1 MEALIKKYSEIG
13 INDIPTVG
21 GKNASLGEMY
31 RTLTPSGI
39 NIPEGFVVTAS
50 AFKKFLKENAL
61 EKRIESVLDNL
72 DRKNYKN
79 LSEVGM
85 KIRNLIGQ
93 GVLSSALTEQISEY
107 YLDLG
112 KGEELPVAVR
122 SSATAEDLPE
132 ASFAGLHDSFLNIE
146 DVDSLLEAVK
156 NCFASLYTDRAIKYR
171 EDKGFNHKEVFLSVG
186 IQQMIRADKACSGI
200 AFTLEPESGHPNII
214 HISGVWGLGESIVQG
229 NIDPDEFILFKP
241 SLKSGKKAI
250 LQKKLGDKNFKMVFT
265 EDQNESGIV
274 SEDTEPEKRNEYVLN
289 DNQLLELGWW
299 CLKIEEHYQKPMD
312 IEWAVDGY
320 SGEMYIIQARPE
332 TVHSA
337 KKDKTFTEFRIL
349 QRKEEI
355 LSGNAVGNEIAI
367 GKAKVLSSPS
377 EINKLKQ
384 GGILVTENT
393 SPDWDPVLKKAA
405 AIVTDRGGR
414 TSHAAIVA
422 RELGVPAITGT
433 HYATEKIKDG
443 DLLSV
448 SCAEGRIGHVYRGA
462 IEYSEKQLDFSTLKL
477 PATEVKFILSDP
489 ERAFQLSNYPNNG
502 VGLLRME
509 FIITHMVKIHPMAL
523 VNFDKIQNK
532 KTKAIIE
539 ELTKSYTS
547 KKDYFIDKLAEGL
560 GIIAAAFYPKE
571 VILRLSDFKSNE
583 YANLIG
589 GDEFEP
595 REENPMLGLRGAARY
610 YHPLYRQGFDLECAA
625 IKKLRDVMGLTN
637 VKIMIPFCRTVNEGK
652 KVLDLLHVNG
662 LGRHHHGLEVYMMV
676 EIPSNVIRASEFIKI
691 FDGFSIGSND
701 LTQLTLGVD
710 RDSEMLAGE
719 FSESDPAVLEMIAGV
734 IKEVSKSGKKIGLC
748 GQAPSDSADFA
759 NFLVQCGISSISFNP
774 DAIIGGI
781 KNLLKAEKEKD
792 RMKFL
797 SNPDLYHFSEH

>member
-31 RTLTPSGI
+31 RTLSPSGI
-39 NIPEGFVVTAS
+39 NIPEGFVITANT
-50 AFKKFLKENAL
+50 FKKFLKENSL
-61 EKRIESVLDNL
+61 EKRIESVLKTL
-72 DRKNYKN
+72 DRNNYKN
-79 LSEVGM
+79 LAEVGM
-85 KIRNLIGQ
+85 KIRNLINMGM
-93 GVLSSALTEQISEY
+93 LSSSLVEQISDY
-107 YLDLG
+107 YFDLG
-112 KGEELPVAVR
+112 KGEKIPVAVR

-146 DVDSLLEAVK
+146 GVDALLEAVK

-171 EDKGFNHKEVFLSVG
+171 EDRRFKHEEVFLSVG
-186 IQQMIRADKACSGI
+186 IQQMIRSDKACSGI
-200 AFTLEPESGHPNII
+200 AFTLEPESGHRNII
-214 HISGVWGLGESIVQG
+214 HVSGVWGLGESIVQG

-241 SLKSGKKAI
+241 SLKNGKQAI
-250 LQKKLGDKNFKMVFT
+250 LQKKLGDKNFKMIFT
-265 EDQNESGIV
+265 QDQDESGIV
-274 SEDTEPEKRNEYVLN
+274 SEDTEPEQRNEFVLN

-320 SGEMYIIQARPE
+320 SGEMFIIQARPE

-337 KKDKTFTEFRIL
+337 KKDKIFTEFRIL

-355 LSGNAVGNEIAI
+355 ISGNAVGSEIAI
-367 GKAKVLSSPS
+367 GKARVLSSPS
-377 EINKLKQ
+377 EINKLKN
-384 GGILVTENT
+384 GEILITENT

-405 AIVTDRGGR
+405 AIITDRGGR

-433 HYATEKIKDG
+433 HSATEKIKDG

-448 SCAEGRIGHVYRGA
+448 SCAEGRIGHVYKGA
-462 IEYSEKQLDFSTLKL
+462 IEYSEKQLDFSSLKL
-477 PATEVKFILSDP
+477 PSTEVKFILSDP
-489 ERAFQLSNYPNNG
+489 ERAFPLSNYPNNG

-532 KTKAIIE
+532 KTKVIIE
-539 ELTKSYTS
+539 ELTKTYSS
-547 KKDYFIDKLAEGL
+547 KKDYFIDKLSEGL

-595 REENPMLGLRGAARY
+595 TEENPMLGLRGAARY
-610 YHPLYRQGFDLECAA
+610 YHPLYRAGFDLECAA
-625 IKKLRDVMGLTN
+625 IKKLREVMGLTN
-637 VKIMIPFCRTVNEGK
+637 LKIMIPFCRTVEEGK

-676 EIPSNVIRASEFIKI
+676 EIPSNVIRAAEFIKI

-710 RDSEMLAGE
+710 RDSEMLSGV
-719 FSESDPAVLEMIAGV
+719 FSESDPAVLEMIARV
-734 IKEVSKSGKKIGLC
+734 IKDVLKSGKKIGLC
-748 GQAPSDSADFA
+748 GQAPSDSVDFA
-759 NFLVQCGISSISFNP
+759 NFLIQCGINSISFNP